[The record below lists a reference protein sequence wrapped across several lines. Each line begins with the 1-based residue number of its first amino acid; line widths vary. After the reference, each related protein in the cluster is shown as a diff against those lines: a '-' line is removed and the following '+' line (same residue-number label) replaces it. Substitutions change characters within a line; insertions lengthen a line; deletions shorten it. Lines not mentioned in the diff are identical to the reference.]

1 MLRPERVL
9 KFYVY
14 TTKMHRDDLALE
26 LLKFN
31 DVHLE
36 PPQGLPGVRPP
47 QGVESSELEAYE
59 EIVRTLERT
68 SVLTGVPMSLIANS
82 SRKKELNIASDYKQI
97 ISGLDETVGEYLR
110 VKKEIEISKKVK
122 YLLKER
128 TERISEIES
137 KLSEIESKISSYYA
151 AALEVVEED
160 PSKLRLGRTLLE
172 IDRGLLRA
180 SSLLNMTTSDRSLS
194 LDDVN
199 EILKNTKESLRD
211 VIMRIKDLLVE
222 RTDLI
227 ELREIDQRLR
237 EVSGEIDHIINLTAE
252 YGSKREKLSELRAVE
267 SLWNKMRESVKRVPE
282 LSPIIAEREPVI
294 SKVSQQIS
302 ILEDEIEGIESGVR
316 ERLSKVL
323 EDCSRIRRDFSS
335 IRESLLSIKV
345 IAAGEAE
352 RRVSELIENAKPLIA
367 ERGKLEE
374 ELERL
379 SKLTDSKLIK
389 ELRNREKE
397 LKERI
402 IDISSNLAAMALRI
416 REKALAQR
424 IKMLMYEGEEISVV
438 SGWLPQSK
446 RDSFKRK
453 LEEKLGEFVA
463 LEFEEA
469 DEDEAPSKLSV
480 PRLLKP
486 VRLLTHRLYGYPS
499 VMELDPTLFTAIFFP
514 LMFGMMYGDLG
525 HGIVLAIFGF
535 FLWRKTGGA
544 MKELGGLLIYSG
556 IAAAIFGYLY
566 GAFFFTSITEHPI
579 LSPLHDTMR
588 LMAVALLFG
597 AFQMSIGFLLNTVNK
612 LIEGDAFA
620 AFLEY
625 RGLMTFVMYVG
636 AILAI
641 IRNDA
646 DIGGT
651 LRDPLFQ
658 AMSIPLLITCIAPII
673 RSVREGHGI
682 GEGLSETISTLLE
695 SVLALL
701 SNSLSYIRLAAFAVI
716 HEVFGVLTNQSLF
729 GKETVLLGEFTSLLS
744 PTLLVI
750 FALMN
755 ILVMGLEGL
764 LSFIQATRLTFYEFF
779 TKFYRASG
787 REFRRVSELVWG
799 LGEES

>member
-14 TTKMHRDDLALE
+14 TTKIHRDDLALE
-26 LLKFN
+26 LLKF
-31 DVHLE
+31 DEVHLE

-47 QGVESSELEAYE
+47 QSVESSELEAYE

-68 SVLTGVPMSLIANS
+68 SVLAGVPMSLIARL
-82 SRKKELNIASDYKQI
+82 SREKESTIASDYKQI
-97 ISGLDETVGEYLR
+97 ISGLDETLGEYLR
-110 VKKEIEISKKVK
+110 VKKEIEISRKVK

-128 TERISEIES
+128 TERMREIEG

-180 SSLLNMTTSDRSLS
+180 SSLLGMASDKSLS
-194 LDDVN
+194 LDDIS
-199 EILKNTKESLRD
+199 EIVKNTKESLKD
-211 VIMRIKDLLVE
+211 VIMRIEDLLIE
-222 RTDLI
+222 RTDLT
-227 ELREIDQRLR
+227 ELREISQWLR
-237 EVSGEIDHIINLTAE
+237 EVSGEIDHIINLAAE
-252 YGSKREKLSELRAVE
+252 YSSRREKLSELRAVE
-267 SLWNKMRESVKRVPE
+267 SLWNKMRESIKRVPE
-282 LSPIIAEREPVI
+282 LSPIMAEREPVI
-294 SKVSQQIS
+294 SKISQQIS
-302 ILEDEIEGIESGVR
+302 TLEDEIGSIESEVR

-323 EDCSRIRRDFSS
+323 EDCSRIKRDFSS
-335 IRESLLSIKV
+335 VREDLLSIKV
-345 IAAGEAE
+345 VAAGEAE
-352 RRVSELIENAKPLIA
+352 RRVGELIENAKPLIA
-367 ERGKLEE
+367 EKGKLEE

-379 SKLTDSKLIK
+379 NRLADKRFVK
-389 ELRNREKE
+389 ELKSKEKE
-397 LKERI
+397 LKGRI
-402 IDISSNLAAMALRI
+402 IDISSKLAAMAFQM

-424 IKMLMYEGEEISVV
+424 IKMLMYEGEEISVIA
-438 SGWLPQSK
+438 GWLPQSK
-446 RDSFKRK
+446 RDIFKRR
-453 LEEKLGEFVA
+453 LEERLGEFIA

-469 DEDEAPSKLSV
+469 REDEAPSKVSV

-499 VMELDPTLFTAIFFP
+499 VMELDPTLLTAIFFP

-525 HGIVLAIFGF
+525 HGITLALFGF

-597 AFQMSIGFLLNTVNK
+597 AFQMSVGFLLNTTNK

-625 RGLMTFVMYVG
+625 RGLMTLVMYLG

-641 IRNDA
+641 IRNGA

-673 RSVREGHGI
+673 RSMREGHGI
-682 GEGLSETISTLLE
+682 GEGLSEMISTLLE

-729 GKETVLLGEFTSLLS
+729 GKETVLLGEFTSLLN

-787 REFRRVSELVWG
+787 REFRRVSELIWG